1 MEPALDRQGEMV
13 ASTKPGT
20 VPAGEVT
27 GAPAAPANLRFQA
40 KKEEAGTPL
49 LRQNAATER
58 PLTCC
63 RSITLR
69 HFRHAGDSDSLIGSK
84 ADACRVVRKGVVHV
98 AHTRFHASIHQRW
111 LES

>member
-20 VPAGEVT
+20 MPAGEAAK
-27 GAPAAPANLRFQA
+27 APAAEPASLRFQA

-98 AHTRFHASIHQRW
+98 AHTCV
-111 LES
+111 LT

>member
-20 VPAGEVT
+20 MPAGEAAK
-27 GAPAAPANLRFQA
+27 APAAEPASLRFQA
-40 KKEEAGTPL
+40 KKDEAGTPL

-98 AHTRFHASIHQRW
+98 AHTVRRSR
-111 LES
+111 SD